1 MNFGDLLRRAKS
13 SDQQALE
20 ELLQLYR
27 PLMMKEA
34 IVDGI
39 LDEDLYQEIR
49 IVFLRCIQQFDI

>member
-1 MNFGDLLRRAKS
+1 MNFGELLRRAKS

-39 LDEDLYQEIR
+39 LDEDLYQELR

>member
-39 LDEDLYQEIR
+39 LDEDLYQELR

>member
-20 ELLQLYR
+20 ALLQLYR

-39 LDEDLYQEIR
+39 LDEDLYQELR

>member
-27 PLMMKEA
+27 PLIMKEA

-39 LDEDLYQEIR
+39 LDEDLYQELR

>member
-1 MNFGDLLRRAKS
+1 MNFGELLRRAKS

-20 ELLQLYR
+20 ELLQIYR

-34 IVDGI
+34 IVDGV
-39 LDEDLYQEIR
+39 LDEDLYQELR

>member
-1 MNFGDLLRRAKS
+1 MSFGDLLRRAKS
-13 SDQQALE
+13 SDQHALE

-39 LDEDLYQEIR
+39 LDEDLYQELR

>member
-1 MNFGDLLRRAKS
+1 MNFGELLRRAKS

-34 IVDGI
+34 IVDDVF
-39 LDEDLYQEIR
+39 DEDLYQELR